1 MSQVRFGQ
9 VKFGQVKFGK
19 RYAVALLVDGKR
31 ADVTRIIADTDE
43 RLRLGIMIVTGVV
56 TGFVIAAI
64 ECL

>member
-1 MSQVRFGQ
+1 MSQ

-19 RYAVALLVDGKR
+19 RYAVAQPGDGKR
-31 ADVTRIIADTDE
+31 AGATVAAADE
-43 RLRLGIMIVTGVV
+43 PLRLALLIVTGVV

>member
-9 VKFGQVKFGK
+9 VKFGK
-19 RYAVALLVDGKR
+19 RYAVTLQGDGKR
-31 ADVTRIIADTDE
+31 ADVARIIADTDE
-43 RLRLGIMIVTGVV
+43 RLRLGLLIVTGVV